1 MAGGGELG
9 ADLVGAAGEQLALY
23 QDSPPAVRRVLYKV
37 AALLPPGDGA
47 GEDLH
52 LARSSSLSRKPS
64 SFPWDGFMRPWT
76 MAR

>member
-37 AALLPPGDGA
+37 AALLPPGTGREKTFTWP
-47 GEDLH
+47 GPH
-52 LARSSSLSRKPS
+52 P
-64 SFPWDGFMRPWT
+64 
-76 MAR
+76 